1 MTNPQAHSYGSMP
14 FGSWDVSST
23 EDNPMADLNQI
34 ESGALSR
41 LKGLGFDDDQAK
53 DFVDLHG
60 SSVVRSASNAALKR
74 HLAVAEVSD
83 DYDPAEHNVDDVLA
97 YVGDDAVKAEAVMAA
112 EKSGKN
118 RKTLLAEL
126 ADLPVPSEV
135 GESDSRAGGTS
146 AVPVAD

>member
-1 MTNPQAHSYGSMP
+1 MTNAQTHDAATAAWGVWDAEPQEAP
-14 FGSWDVSST
+14 K
-23 EDNPMADLNQI
+23 MADLNRV
-34 ESGALSR
+34 EEDALSR

-83 DYDPAEHNVDDVLA
+83 EYDPAVHNVDDVIA
-97 YVGDDAVKAEAVMAA
+97 YVGDDAVKAEAVMVA
-112 EKSGKN
+112 ERSGKN